1 MDLLV
6 TIALWAHFLA
16 LGIGGSATF
25 GIPVVGR
32 LMALGPP
39 EARPAVGATIDRL
52 SKMGRVAIATLIV
65 TGLFLVGARYDPA
78 TLPIAF
84 WAKMLFVALLVAL
97 VVYNVRTGKRARAG
111 DGAAAARLPMLGKIG
126 MGLFALILLMA
137 TLAFQ

>member
-52 SKMGRVAIATLIV
+52 SKMGRAAIGVLIV
-65 TGLFLVGARYDPA
+65 SGLFLVWARYDAAEMPA
-78 TLPIAF
+78 TF
-84 WAKMLFVALLVAL
+84 WAKMLLVVLLIAL
-97 VVYNVRTGKRARAG
+97 VIYTVRNGARARAG
-111 DGAAAARLPMLGKIG
+111 DMAAAVRGPVLGRIG
-126 MGLFALILLMA
+126 MGMFALIVLMA